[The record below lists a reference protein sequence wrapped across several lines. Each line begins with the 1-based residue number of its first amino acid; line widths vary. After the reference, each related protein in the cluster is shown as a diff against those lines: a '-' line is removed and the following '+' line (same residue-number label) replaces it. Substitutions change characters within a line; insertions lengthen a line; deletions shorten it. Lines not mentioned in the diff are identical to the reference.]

1 MLQINESTLVGIADA
16 IRGKEGSTEP
26 IPTVDMAERI
36 ANLPSEDTPTDN
48 TVRFHIRDDFNVSAY
63 DITNGNEVAI

>member
-16 IRGKEGSTEP
+16 IRTKEGSTEP

-36 ANLPSEDTPTDN
+36 ANLPSGGGEGYWTVDMMLIPN
-48 TVRFHIRDDFNVSAY
+48 TIE
-63 DITNGNEVAI
+63 EVL

>member
-36 ANLPSEDTPTDN
+36 ANLPSGGGSSELLIGISPNECKATD
-48 TVRFHIRDDFNVSAY
+48 
-63 DITNGNEVAI
+63 EVN